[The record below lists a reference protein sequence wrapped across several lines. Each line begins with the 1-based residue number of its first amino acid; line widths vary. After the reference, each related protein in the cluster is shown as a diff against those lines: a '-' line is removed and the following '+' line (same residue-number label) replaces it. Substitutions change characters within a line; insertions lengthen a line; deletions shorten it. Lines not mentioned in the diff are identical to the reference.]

1 MEDDLDLILGDEE
14 MSGEWF
20 CEACE
25 YGPMDE
31 EEGRCGRCGHK
42 HKHHRDEEMELD
54 ENEARLTF
62 SVSSSTLPYSV
73 TVTVT

>member
-14 MSGEWF
+14 MSGEWY

-31 EEGRCGRCGHK
+31 EEGRCGRCNHK
-42 HKHHRDEEMELD
+42 HKHHRDEEMELAA
-54 ENEARLTF
+54 ESIEF
-62 SVSSSTLPYSV
+62 SIQIKISFHK
-73 TVTVT
+73 